1 MFVLPTSD
9 RTYSVVDQNDK
20 ATLKA
25 LNKIRNDCRVYMEV
39 QSNLVEIYGRHVA
52 HLSAGAQALQS
63 LVAVNSR
70 APGRKMYPLIHRSP
84 RVSDPSIFLQPSEEL
99 GYVHFRNAW
108 RGVAAPQDTDNSEV
122 RRNNDARA
130 PLKSRDLMKAI
141 EVLGQSIRPVPGQL
155 RMRIH
160 FGILSATAKRTGVDY
175 YSTTANF
182 TAFLNTVADRGTLN
196 VHHRYVCLV
205 SNCLQHVL

>member
-9 RTYSVVDQNDK
+9 KTCMVDQNDK

-25 LNKIRNDCRVYMEV
+25 LNKIRNDCRVYMEI

-52 HLSAGAQALQS
+52 HLSAGAQALSS
-63 LVAVNSR
+63 LIAVNSR

-108 RGVAAPQDTDNSEV
+108 RGVAVPQNTDNPEV
-122 RRNNDARA
+122 RRNNDA
-130 PLKSRDLMKAI
+130 RDLMKAI

-175 YSTTANF
+175 YNTTANF
-182 TAFLNTVADRGTLN
+182 AAFLNTVADRGTLN
-196 VHHRYVCLV
+196 VHHRYV
-205 SNCLQHVL
+205 